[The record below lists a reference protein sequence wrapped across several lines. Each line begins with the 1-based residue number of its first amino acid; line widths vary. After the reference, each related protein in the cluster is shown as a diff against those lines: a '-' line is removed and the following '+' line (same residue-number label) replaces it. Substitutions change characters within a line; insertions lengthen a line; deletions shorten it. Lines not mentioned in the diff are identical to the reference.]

1 MPSLVWLFI
10 FSHSAL
16 TPKICSFTQ
25 ARTFIAS
32 TFCSNFFLA
41 ASVQKCWNQT
51 LTAWFSQ
58 RPTSFCGIGNLL
70 SILLTSV
77 NCEQPN
83 LQYKNCYITYVWVML
98 RVDSEAKATESRRVD
113 LEGFWH
119 ANGPTSHPRQ
129 PGCEKLF

>member
-1 MPSLVWLFI
+1 MLEPNIDGMVFPVLVG
-10 FSHSAL
+10 
-16 TPKICSFTQ
+16 T
-25 ARTFIAS
+25 
-32 TFCSNFFLA
+32 
-41 ASVQKCWNQT
+41 
-51 LTAWFSQ
+51 
-58 RPTSFCGIGNLL
+58 TSFCGIGNLL

-83 LQYKNCYITYVWVML
+83 LQYKNYYITYMWVML

-119 ANGPTSHPRQ
+119 TNSPTSYPRQ